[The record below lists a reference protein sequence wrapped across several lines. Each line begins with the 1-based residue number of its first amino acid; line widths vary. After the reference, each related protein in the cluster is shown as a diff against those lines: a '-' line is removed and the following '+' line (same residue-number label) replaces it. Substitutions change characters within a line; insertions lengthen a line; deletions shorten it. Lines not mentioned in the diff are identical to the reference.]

1 VHGDGLADDKS
12 ICDELSD
19 GLTGVG
25 VRDLADLIRIKP
37 DLSLS
42 AAHDGGRQA
51 LLSGEVDPI
60 VRIES

>member
-1 VHGDGLADDKS
+1 MHGDGLADDKA

-19 GLTGVG
+19 GLAGIG
-25 VRDLADLIRIKP
+25 VRDLTDLIGIKP

-42 AAHDGGRQA
+42 AAHDGCRQA

-60 VRIES
+60 VRFD